1 MSKRDLENP
10 SVALETTAEL
20 PSGVVSI
27 KQRKKLLRIVAQS
40 HETNLDIAE
49 RIRDLVDDITMGVFQ
64 QQMSADD
71 VGDYIEEYID
81 HELEL
86 LIFKL
91 ENEIK

>member
-1 MSKRDLENP
+1 M
-10 SVALETTAEL
+10 
-20 PSGVVSI
+20 
-27 KQRKKLLRIVAQS
+27 RIVAQS

>member
-1 MSKRDLENP
+1 
-10 SVALETTAEL
+10 
-20 PSGVVSI
+20 
-27 KQRKKLLRIVAQS
+27 
-40 HETNLDIAE
+40 
-49 RIRDLVDDITMGVFQ
+49 MGVFQ

-71 VGDYIEEYID
+71 VGVYIEEYID